1 MPEGTPALRQA
12 CADTLLGVKN
22 RKTFFPERA
31 WWGNVA
37 RGAAA
42 GTGRTRR
49 GHDAAVGA
57 SGRRS
62 LTERP
67 PTRRP
72 APVQCTGWLLWQSYT
87 VPAMGGWCGSC
98 TGPRA
103 PGLRSRA
110 AADLY
115 AFGQWSAAWSH
126 LARSSRSV
134 GPKVWAL
141 VWLHHASGRACS
153 GLAVAL
159 RSTLTSACR
168 PRR

>member
-1 MPEGTPALRQA
+1 MK
-12 CADTLLGVKN
+12 LLPSHDK
-22 RKTFFPERA
+22 KSKDFFPREGMVGDRGSRGSGRHRPNPARA
-31 WWGNVA
+31 RCGC
-37 RGAAA
+37 
-42 GTGRTRR
+42 RR
-49 GHDAAVGA
+49 LGA

-103 PGLRSRA
+103 SGLRSRA

-115 AFGQWSAAWSH
+115 AFGQWSAAWSR

-134 GPKVWAL
+134 GPYGQRDGWTIL
-141 VWLHHASGRACS
+141 SGGSCLCAGWCS
-153 GLAVAL
+153 AEHGWPLPIVL
-159 RSTLTSACR
+159 GE
-168 PRR
+168 